1 MGVEVHQVRIR
12 NRHERTVLAH
22 PERIKELIADLDRV
36 WPTHITPVPRRREDG
51 LYDAGLMRWEEVDR
65 PGAARAFRVVSPDEI
80 RAEHWFE
87 VEPADGGAILRHV
100 IDGSAAGKY
109 EAIWRDRIGPLHD
122 RILEA
127 LLDNVET
134 QVTGR

>member
-1 MGVEVHQVRIR
+1 MRIR
-12 NRHERTVLAH
+12 NRHERAI
-22 PERIKELIADLDRV
+22 PAPPARIKKLIADLDRI
-36 WPTHITPVPRRREDG
+36 WPTHISPVPRRQEDG

-65 PGAARAFRVVSPDEI
+65 PGAARAFRVVSPGEI

-87 VEPADGGAILRHV
+87 VEPADGGAVLRHV

-127 LLDNVET
+127 LLDNVEDA
-134 QVTGR
+134 VT